1 MTTTS
6 IGLRKPSNMV
16 PRLARARL
24 FARLTSIAL
33 PLAIMNG
40 DVALSYF
47 ACFGNTPS
55 SGKIVSTCP
64 SALSLFA

>member
-1 MTTTS
+1 
-6 IGLRKPSNMV
+6 MV